1 MIYNLGCIYTYGYE
15 AIDLA
20 IYGFNIAPISRVR
33 GESVAKAA
41 AYILRANIADPYLGM
56 THYYAYG
63 KDLLYSEIIIP
74 DYAPRDFLYPRLKMQ
89 KKGMTQERGGRSGL
103 PSPMTENFPIRNES
117 T

>member
-1 MIYNLGCIYTYGYE
+1 MIYNLGCIYTYGKE

-63 KDLLYSEIIIP
+63 KDLE
-74 DYAPRDFLYPRLKMQ
+74 
-89 KKGMTQERGGRSGL
+89 KGMTQERGGLSGL
-103 PSPMTENFPIRNES
+103 PSLMTENFPIRNES
-117 T
+117 IWQGALSKMLLSV